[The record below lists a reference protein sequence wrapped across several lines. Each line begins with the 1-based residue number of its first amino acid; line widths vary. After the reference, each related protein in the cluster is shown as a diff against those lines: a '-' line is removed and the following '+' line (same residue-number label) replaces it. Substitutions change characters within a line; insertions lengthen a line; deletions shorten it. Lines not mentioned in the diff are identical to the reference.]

1 MYGVDLEMSNRG
13 SSQRGGQ
20 SARRISE
27 LSPELREFLHMLEAI
42 EETPSSSTDE
52 PKSARRSAA

>member
-20 SARRISE
+20 SARRMTE

-42 EETPSSSTDE
+42 EKTPSQNDE
-52 PKSARRSAA
+52 QKTARRSAA

>member
-1 MYGVDLEMSNRG
+1 MYGVGFKMSDRG

-20 SARRISE
+20 PARRIME

-42 EETPSSSTDE
+42 EETPAPADSR
-52 PKSARRSAA
+52 KSAGRSAA